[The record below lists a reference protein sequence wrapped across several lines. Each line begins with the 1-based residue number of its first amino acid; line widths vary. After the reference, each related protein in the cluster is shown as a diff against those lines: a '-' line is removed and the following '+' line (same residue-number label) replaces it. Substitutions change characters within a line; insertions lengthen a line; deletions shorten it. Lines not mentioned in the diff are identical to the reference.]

1 MCLSTFTPWPCRRE
15 GSAGGTWPSSGC
27 CHPRWSVFAE
37 MLSHQIHL
45 GGLGPQEAEAQTI
58 CRNLVGA
65 PGAGTSTQ
73 SSFCGRQT
81 GPHTHLLQPRWKH
94 PCHLSSDLSPQQL
107 YLGLLDTRAGPAQK
121 PAPATSIVKG
131 PPGSQLLK
139 TLHWRCLPNPPRAPG
154 PPVHTCVQSDSTG
167 LEAGGW
173 RLEEAATSWLH
184 AQSPGVLPVL
194 GPPAKPLGPRPHPG
208 QS

>member
-1 MCLSTFTPWPCRRE
+1 
-15 GSAGGTWPSSGC
+15 
-27 CHPRWSVFAE
+27 

-58 CRNLVGA
+58 CTKLVGA

-107 YLGLLDTRAGPAQK
+107 YLDLLDTRAGPAQK
-121 PAPATSIVKG
+121 PAPATSIIKG

-154 PPVHTCVQSDSTG
+154 PPVRTCVQSDSPG

-173 RLEEAATSWLH
+173 RRQLPPGSTHRAPGFCLFSDHPLSPWDPAH
-184 AQSPGVLPVL
+184 ARDRADALSHLQHKL
-194 GPPAKPLGPRPHPG
+194 GPKGPHVTVCKL
-208 QS
+208 